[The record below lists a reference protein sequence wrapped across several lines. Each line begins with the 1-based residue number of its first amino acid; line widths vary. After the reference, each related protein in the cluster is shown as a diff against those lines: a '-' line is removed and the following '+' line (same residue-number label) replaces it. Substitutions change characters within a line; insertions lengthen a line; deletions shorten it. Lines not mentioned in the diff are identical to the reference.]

1 MKTQYKPILISVKCL
16 ICLVCIGMVWTEIED
31 IYEGNELGLIR
42 RSVPSVF
49 ISNAQVDTAE
59 VGTSLFSG
67 DTLQTNQDGYAMI
80 LFMDES
86 ITRVRPESQLIIRG
100 EVRRDRSSSS
110 NISVETGEIFMN
122 INPDAGSD
130 VEIGTYNSVAAVK
143 GTIFGSRSTGYYWV
157 EEGEVEVVA
166 RESGMTV
173 TITGG
178 MYAKVDED
186 GEGIE
191 TGTLNSEEIAELSED
206 YKILDSDLIERTLK
220 LRFRDENGQLREIE
234 MDYIEQND

>member
-1 MKTQYKPILISVKCL
+1 MKKQNSLIALKCL
-16 ICLVCIGMVWTEIED
+16 ICLVCIGMVWTEIKD
-31 IYEGNELGLIR
+31 IYKGDELALVR

-49 ISNAQVDTAE
+49 ISNVQMDTAK

-100 EVRRDRSSSS
+100 EVRNDRSSSS
-110 NISVETGEIFMN
+110 IIHVETGEIFMN
-122 INPDAGSD
+122 VNPDAGSD
-130 VEIGTYNSVAAVK
+130 VEIGTHNSVAAVK

-157 EEGEVEVVA
+157 EEGEIEVGA
-166 RESGMTV
+166 RESGALV
-173 TITGG
+173 TITAG

-186 GEGIE
+186 GNEIE
-191 TGTLNSEEIAELSED
+191 TGTLSSEEIAELSDD

-234 MDYIEQND
+234 MDYIEQNN